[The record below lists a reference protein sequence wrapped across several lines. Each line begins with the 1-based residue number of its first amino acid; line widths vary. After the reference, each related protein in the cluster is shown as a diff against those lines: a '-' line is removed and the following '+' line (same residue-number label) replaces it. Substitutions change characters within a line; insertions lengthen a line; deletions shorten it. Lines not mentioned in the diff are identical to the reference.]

1 MPTLFS
7 AAHYSWVGL
16 CVLPS
21 KLCRPFPPPPVH
33 VVVVVIVVVVIV
45 VVVIIIIIV
54 VVVIIDNSYNHSC
67 KRLNKN

>member
-33 VVVVVIVVVVIV
+33 VVVVVIVVVVI
-45 VVVIIIIIV
+45 
-54 VVVIIDNSYNHSC
+54 IDNSYNHSC

>member
-33 VVVVVIVVVVIV
+33 VVVVVIVVVVI
-45 VVVIIIIIV
+45 IIIIV

>member
-1 MPTLFS
+1 MLTLFS
-7 AAHYSWVGL
+7 AAHYSRVGL

-33 VVVVVIVVVVIV
+33 VVVVVIVVVVII
-45 VVVIIIIIV
+45 VVVIIIIVV